1 MKRKKDIQ
9 DSWAIDRVQHDSES
23 LTLTLLVLNR
33 GRPQTLTY
41 GDVPVSVYK
50 ALLDS
55 PSKGGYFNRS
65 IRNTFPHISTINS

>member
-1 MKRKKDIQ
+1 MKQKREIS
-9 DSWAIDRVQHDSES
+9 DSFAIDRVEYDTES
-23 LTLTLLVLNR
+23 RVLTLHVLNR

-50 ALLDS
+50 TLLDS